1 MTPDPFFLAEH
12 LARARARLAA
22 AGIQPDEAAVDVDL
36 YARTILGWDK
46 ATLLANLRAAAPATL
61 EPRLSEWLARRERR
75 EPTAYIVGTREF
87 WGREFIVTP
96 AVLVPRPETEFIV
109 EEAIRLI
116 RSLPAP
122 RIADI
127 GTGSGILAVTLA
139 AEIAS
144 ATVVATDLSGDALD
158 VARRNAQRLGVE
170 NRLTFVQTSYLDD
183 AGGPFDLV
191 VANPPYVRD
200 GDKRALSRDVRH
212 EPDVALF
219 GGPDGLRDVE
229 GALDAAVARVRA
241 GGWFVMEFGYGQE
254 EDVRR
259 LVAARTALRLDHI
272 RDDLQGIART
282 AVIQKRGNA
291 RQPISNSQGD

>member
-1 MTPDPFFLAEH
+1 MTPDPIFLADH

-22 AGIQPDEAAVDVDL
+22 AGIQPDEAAIDVDL

-46 ATLLANLRAAAPATL
+46 ATLVANLREAAPVTL

-116 RSLPAP
+116 RGLPAP

-139 AEIAS
+139 ADIPS

-170 NRLTFVQTSYLDD
+170 NRLAFVQTSYLDD

-200 GDKRALSRDVRH
+200 GDKPALSRDVRH
-212 EPDVALF
+212 EPEVALF

-229 GALDAAVARVRA
+229 GALDAAVAKVRA

-282 AVIQKRGNA
+282 AVIQKRGNPQ
-291 RQPISNSQGD
+291 QPTANSQGD